1 MTRALVVSGAMR
13 CVVSAGAIFIE
24 SAILIESARVL
35 SAAALLFCAFL
46 HAPAAMTTR
55 ATANA
60 MRFMLAPVEV
70 QGRGVGTRNVHS
82 GPLQSSSAN
91 L

>member
-1 MTRALVVSGAMR
+1 MCAFDVSAIM

-24 SAILIESARVL
+24 SAILIDEV

-46 HAPAAMTTR
+46 HAPAAMTTT

-60 MRFMLAPVEV
+60 MRFMRAPVEV
-70 QGRGVGTRNVHS
+70 RVLNDGETYIEDLCSQAALSYRNH
-82 GPLQSSSAN
+82 AAF
-91 L
+91 

>member
-1 MTRALVVSGAMR
+1 MCAFDVSAIM

-24 SAILIESARVL
+24 SAIFIDEL
-35 SAAALLFCAFL
+35 SAAALLFWAFL
-46 HAPAAMTTR
+46 HAPAAMTTT

-70 QGRGVGTRNVHS
+70 RGGVVTTAKRT
-82 GPLQSSSAN
+82 
-91 L
+91 